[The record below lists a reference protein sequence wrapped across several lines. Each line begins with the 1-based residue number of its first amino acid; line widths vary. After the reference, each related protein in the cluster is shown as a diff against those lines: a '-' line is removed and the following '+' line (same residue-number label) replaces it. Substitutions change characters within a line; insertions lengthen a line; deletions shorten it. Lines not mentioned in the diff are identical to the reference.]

1 MNPSDPEWR
10 REVVRKAL
18 APGCPPEQELAAY
31 WEGHGENRE
40 HLERHVAGC
49 ESCAAWLD
57 LRAEFE
63 EGRGTGAEQADVAAI
78 AARLREQTRR
88 LTGDEGGEGRP
99 WWQAWLGWP
108 LRAQLAGAL
117 AAVLLVAAAGLQWRS
132 ARVAWLEGGGV
143 GGAVRSAPVIRV
155 SPTGDL
161 GEAPREVKWTGVA
174 GAVDYEVTLSEV
186 DGTELWKTHSGNT
199 AAEIPEA
206 VREKMLP
213 RKTLVLRVTA
223 RAADGGIAG
232 QSEDSQ
238 FRVLAPQ
245 P

>member
-10 REVVRKAL
+10 RKVVRKAL
-18 APGCPPEQELAAY
+18 APECPLEEELAAY
-31 WEGHGENRE
+31 WEGEGGNRE
-40 HLERHVAGC
+40 SLERHVAGC
-49 ESCAAWLD
+49 ESCAAWLEM
-57 LRAEFE
+57 RAEFE
-63 EGRGTGAEQADVAAI
+63 QGKATGAEQADVAAI
-78 AARLREQTRR
+78 VERLREQTRR
-88 LTGDEGGEGRP
+88 LTGEEEPRRR
-99 WWQAWLGWP
+99 WWQAWRAWP
-108 LRAQLAGAL
+108 MRAQLAGAL
-117 AAVLLVAAAGLQWRS
+117 AAALLVVAAGLQWRS
-132 ARVAWLEGGGV
+132 ARVAGLEGGVV

-155 SPTGDL
+155 SPTGDV
-161 GEAPREVKWTGVA
+161 GEAPREVKWTTVA
-174 GAVDYEVTLSEV
+174 GAVDYEVKLSEV
-186 DGTELWKTHSGNT
+186 DGTELWETHGANT

-223 RAADGGIAG
+223 RAADGAIAG